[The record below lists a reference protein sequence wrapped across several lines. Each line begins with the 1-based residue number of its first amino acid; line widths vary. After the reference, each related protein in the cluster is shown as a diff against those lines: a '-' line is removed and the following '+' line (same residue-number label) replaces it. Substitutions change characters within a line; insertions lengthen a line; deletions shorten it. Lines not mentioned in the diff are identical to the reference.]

1 MFQSENVENAMNSRM
16 KVYETQVASFLSSCG
31 RLLINGQHVDAA
43 SGETFEVED
52 PATENVIARV
62 ARAGD
67 ADVDAAVSAARKA
80 FDGGAWHRLSP
91 AARARLIH
99 RLGDAIEEHAD
110 ELALLE
116 TLDNGK
122 PLAASRGSDIPVAID
137 RLHYYAGWATKI
149 AGSTPSLSLAGDWHA
164 YTLREPVGVVALIV
178 PWNFPLTMA
187 VSKIAPALAA
197 GCTVILKPAEQTPL
211 TALKLGEL
219 VNKVG
224 LPPGVV
230 NILTG
235 FGDTGAALVRHAG
248 VDKVSFTGSTAVG
261 KEIVKAATGNLKRVT
276 LELGG
281 KSPVIVFPD
290 ADLDKTIDGVSRFIF
305 SNAGQVCAAGSR
317 LYAHQKVYDRVLEG
331 IAAKAKTL
339 KVGAG
344 IDATTEMGP
353 LVSKEQLARV
363 KSYIDSGQSEGATRL
378 GGDGALPEK
387 GYFVSPSILA
397 DTTPEMRVRREEIFG
412 PVLCAAHFDDD
423 TLDEIAAEA
432 NNSEYGLAA
441 YVWTQNLSTAH
452 KIARRLKAGTVRI
465 NGGAMDNAL
474 PFGGY
479 KQSGWG
485 RENAQEGLDA
495 FLEVKSVQINL

>member
-1 MFQSENVENAMNSRM
+1 MNSLA
-16 KVYETQVASFLSSCG
+16 KAYETRVVHFLSACG
-31 RLLINGQHVDAA
+31 HLLIDGKHIEAA
-43 SGETFEVED
+43 GGETFDVVD
-52 PATENVIARV
+52 PATEEVIARV
-62 ARAGD
+62 ARAGER
-67 ADVDAAVSAARKA
+67 DVDAAVAAARRA
-80 FDGGAWHRLSP
+80 FDGGPWRRLSP
-91 AARARLIH
+91 IARGRMIH
-99 RLGDAIEEHAD
+99 RLGDAIEDHAD
-110 ELALLE
+110 EFALLE

-122 PLAASRGSDIPVAID
+122 PLTASRGGDIPVAVD

-149 AGSTPSLSLAGDWHA
+149 AGSAPDLSLAGEWHA
-164 YTLREPVGVVALIV
+164 YTLREPVGVVALII

-224 LPPGVV
+224 FPPGVV

-235 FGDTGAALVRHAG
+235 FGDIGAALVRHNG

-261 KEIVKAATGNLKRVT
+261 KEIVRAAARNLKRVT

-290 ADLDKTIDGVSRFIF
+290 ADMDKTIDGISRFIF
-305 SNAGQVCAAGSR
+305 SNAGQVCSAGSR

-331 IAAKAKTL
+331 IATKAKAL
-339 KVGAG
+339 KVGPG
-344 IDATTEMGP
+344 IEAATEMGP
-353 LVSKEQLARV
+353 LVSKEQLDRV
-363 KSYIDSGQSEGATRL
+363 RSYVDIGLSEGATRL
-378 GGDGALPEK
+378 AGDGAIPGK
-387 GYFVSPSILA
+387 GYFLSPTILA
-397 DTTPEMRVRREEIFG
+397 DTTPDMRVSREEIFG
-412 PVLCAAHFDDD
+412 PVLCAARFDDEA
-423 TLDEIAAEA
+423 LDQIAAEA
-432 NNSEYGLAA
+432 NDSDYGLAA

-452 KIARRLKAGTVRI
+452 KMARRLKAGSVRI
-465 NGGAMDNAL
+465 NGGLMDNAL

-495 FLEVKSVQINL
+495 YLEVKSVQINL

>member
-1 MFQSENVENAMNSRM
+1 MDNLPKAH
-16 KVYETQVASFLSSCG
+16 ETRIASFLANCG
-31 RLLINGQHVDAA
+31 RLLIDGQHVEAA
-43 SGETFEVED
+43 SGETFDVLD

-67 ADVDAAVSAARKA
+67 RDVELAVSAARKA
-80 FDGGAWHRLSP
+80 FDSGPWLRLSP
-91 AARARLIH
+91 AARARLIS

-122 PLAASRGSDIPVAID
+122 PLSASRSGDIPVAVE
-137 RLHYYAGWATKI
+137 RLHYYSGWATKI
-149 AGSTPSLSLAGDWHA
+149 DGISPTVSLPGDWHA
-164 YTLREPVGVVALIV
+164 YTLREPVGVAALIV

-197 GCTVILKPAEQTPL
+197 GCTIILKPAEQTPL

-219 VNKVG
+219 INKVG
-224 LPPGVV
+224 FPPGVV

-235 FGDTGAALVRHAG
+235 FGDTGAALVRHPG

-290 ADLDKTIDGVSRFIF
+290 ADLEKAIDGISRFIF
-305 SNAGQVCAAGSR
+305 ANAGQVCAAGSR
-317 LYAHQKVYDRVLEG
+317 LYAHQQVYDQVIEG
-331 IAAKAKTL
+331 VAAKAKAL

-344 IDATTEMGP
+344 VDPPTQMGP
-353 LVSKEQLARV
+353 LISKEQLDRV
-363 KSYIDSGQSEGATRL
+363 QAYVESGLGEGATRL
-378 GGDGALPEK
+378 GGDGILPRK
-387 GYFVSPSILA
+387 GYFISLSILA
-397 DTTPEMRVRREEIFG
+397 DTTPDMRVRREEIFG
-412 PVLCAAHFDDD
+412 PVLCAARFDDD
-423 TLDEIAAEA
+423 TLDQIATEA

-452 KIARRLKAGTVRI
+452 KMAKRLKAGTVRI
-465 NGGAMDNAL
+465 NGGYMDSAL

-485 RENAQEGLDA
+485 RENAQEGLEA
-495 FLEVKSVQINL
+495 YTEVKSVIVSL